1 MNRIQYSTGGNITLA
16 IDCVV
21 SPAANGR
28 ILSWVGASHLKV
40 NAELFLRLGDQI
52 VIVDTDT
59 QIGWDNLDTGVA
71 EAGKDYFVY
80 ACLPAVTGDPP
91 VFKISLNA
99 TYPSGYDADTSRKIG
114 GFHTLC
120 LAAGTISGHPLTGY
134 ATKAIL
140 PYSVWDLKWRPA
152 SSDPRGL
159 VYSTK
164 LNRWGDIYLMSGTG
178 LNSASA
184 FGAAFTVSRD
194 WNSFVDD
201 LAALGKRLMW
211 DWEFQV
217 FAEGSNEETNISDS
231 ASPGTTGGHVDT
243 AGRRMLSNIGCEDC
257 CGVVWQWLLDQSYQN
272 DATYSSTWAYCDL
285 PGAKG
290 SLYRQGATGDVKLRA
305 GGLWADGS
313 NCGSRARK
321 ASCCRWSADSAF
333 GGRGCTEHLRLA

>member
-28 ILSWVGASHLKV
+28 IALVGGCV
-40 NAELFLRLGDQI
+40 PPEGECRT
-52 VIVDTDT
+52 V
-59 QIGWDNLDTGVA
+59 
-71 EAGKDYFVY
+71 
-80 ACLPAVTGDPP
+80 PAVGRPDRNRGHRHADRVGQPRYGSRRGRERLFRLCLSAGRDGRPP

-134 ATKAIL
+134 ATEAIL

-184 FGAAFTVSRD
+184 FGAAFTVNRD

-201 LAALGKRLMW
+201 LPPS
-211 DWEFQV
+211 E
-217 FAEGSNEETNISDS
+217 
-231 ASPGTTGGHVDT
+231 
-243 AGRRMLSNIGCEDC
+243 
-257 CGVVWQWLLDQSYQN
+257 
-272 DATYSSTWAYCDL
+272 
-285 PGAKG
+285 
-290 SLYRQGATGDVKLRA
+290 
-305 GGLWADGS
+305 
-313 NCGSRARK
+313 
-321 ASCCRWSADSAF
+321 
-333 GGRGCTEHLRLA
+333 RG